1 MGWWVTKDYVSCPS
15 LTSAWPP
22 GDRTVWQ
29 CSHFRQKR
37 CQFLPRELTFS
48 AVGDKVEPAAKS
60 QAKHQ
65 MPPTPHPQPAPF
77 LRDQG
82 VSLGIQLYPAPASCT
97 PHSSRRRGGDHT
109 PQQVEKGI
117 WNHTVANQPLNPQGT
132 QWLTL
137 ISSFPPPQPRPH
149 QPHQSKQAAGNVGR
163 SSSWCSL
170 LGEAAFPHW
179 TPLQGS
185 VHWLLPPL
193 SSEPTE
199 LSWCSFDTRN
209 LEPFHLGDVGNF
221 SVTSKSIK
229 ASIL

>member
-1 MGWWVTKDYVSCPS
+1 MRWWVTKDYVPWPS

-82 VSLGIQLYPAPASCT
+82 VPLGIQLHPAPASCT

-109 PQQVEKGI
+109 PQKVERVFGTILWPALKFPG
-117 WNHTVANQPLNPQGT
+117 NPEAHTHP
-132 QWLTL
+132 
-137 ISSFPPPQPRPH
+137 I
-149 QPHQSKQAAGNVGR
+149 
-163 SSSWCSL
+163 
-170 LGEAAFPHW
+170 
-179 TPLQGS
+179 
-185 VHWLLPPL
+185 LPP
-193 SSEPTE
+193 SSAP
-199 LSWCSFDTRN
+199 
-209 LEPFHLGDVGNF
+209 
-221 SVTSKSIK
+221 
-229 ASIL
+229 ASPASPK